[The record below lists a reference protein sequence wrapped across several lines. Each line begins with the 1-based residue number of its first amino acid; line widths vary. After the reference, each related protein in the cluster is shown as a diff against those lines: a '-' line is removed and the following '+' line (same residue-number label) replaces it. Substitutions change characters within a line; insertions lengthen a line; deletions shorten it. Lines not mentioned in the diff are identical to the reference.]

1 MARTM
6 SITSKYQVTVPKEVR
21 DLLHL
26 QHTDGLTF
34 SVEKGRVFIDKVPSI
49 KSIQSRAQ
57 RLMRERGIQPASESE
72 ITRAR
77 EIFREKRLTWQ

>member
-1 MARTM
+1 M
-6 SITSKYQVTVPKEVR
+6 SITSKYQVTIPKEVR

-34 SVEKGRVFIDKVPSI
+34 SVEKGRVFVDKAPSI

-57 RLMRERGIQPASESE
+57 RLLRERGIGHASEAE
-72 ITRAR
+72 TARAR
-77 EIFREKRLTWQ
+77 EIFHEKRLTWQ